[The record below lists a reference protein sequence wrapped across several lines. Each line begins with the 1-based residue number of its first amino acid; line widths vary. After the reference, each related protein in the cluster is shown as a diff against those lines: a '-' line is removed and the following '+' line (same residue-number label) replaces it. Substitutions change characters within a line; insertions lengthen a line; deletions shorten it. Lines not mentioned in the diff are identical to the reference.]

1 MFHSINIGISTFIS
15 AGWKND
21 SLTILR
27 KMNFLKGQLDR
38 KKESLPPTEAYQKVY
53 LQQKFPAHT
62 ITWEFVYKSRT
73 EKSQNTTKNST
84 EWDC

>member
-38 KKESLPPTEAYQKVY
+38 KKESLPPTEAYQKVPSTEVSGPQHSLRIY
-53 LQQKFPAHT
+53 LQ
-62 ITWEFVYKSRT
+62 ITY
-73 EKSQNTTKNST
+73 
-84 EWDC
+84 